1 MNVPCKTMVCVTVQ
15 KNCERLIRAGS
26 QFAQGLPHGLSV
38 VHVAPTDA
46 HFLGKNQDGE
56 ALEFLYRISREF
68 GADMDVLRSDR
79 PLDTLVEHAR
89 KIGAQCVVLG
99 MSSEPSRPGKPD
111 LAAALQKRLPDVTV
125 YIAP

>member
-15 KNCERLIRAGS
+15 KNCERLIREGS
-26 QFAQGLPHGLSV
+26 KFAQGLSHGLSV
-38 VHVAPTDA
+38 VHVAPIDA
-46 HFLGKNQDGE
+46 HFLGQTQDGE

-99 MSSEPSRPGKPD
+99 APGELIRPGKQD
-111 LAAALQKRLPDVTV
+111 LAVALQKRLPDVTV
-125 YIAP
+125 YVAP